1 MTAGPAPTAPISDE
15 LASALCYL
23 VGIISGVL
31 FLLLAPYN
39 RNREVRFHAFQ
50 SIFLSLAW
58 ILVWS
63 FWAAFSTLS
72 GELSLMGGLL
82 AGSVAVMLGWGFVI
96 LWLLLVIQTYRGQ
109 KMVLPI
115 IGGLAEKQASR
126 A

>member
-1 MTAGPAPTAPISDE
+1 MAAGPAPTAPLSNE
-15 LASALCYL
+15 LAGALCYL

-50 SIFLSLAW
+50 SIFLSIAW

-63 FWAAFSTLS
+63 IWAALSTIS
-72 GELSLMGGLL
+72 GELSLVGGLL
-82 AGSVAVMLGWGFVI
+82 AGSVAVVLGWGLVI

-115 IGGLAEKQASR
+115 IGPLAEKQAG
-126 A
+126 

>member
-1 MTAGPAPTAPISDE
+1 MTAGPAPTAPRLSNE
-15 LASALCYL
+15 LVGALCYL

-39 RNREVRFHAFQ
+39 RNPEVRFHAFQ
-50 SIFLSLAW
+50 SIFLSIVW

-63 FWAAFSTLS
+63 LWAALSTLS

-115 IGGLAEKQASR
+115 IGPLAEKQAG
-126 A
+126 

>member
-1 MTAGPAPTAPISDE
+1 MAADPAPTAPSLSNE
-15 LASALCYL
+15 LAGALCYL
-23 VGIISGVL
+23 VAIISGVL

-50 SIFLSLAW
+50 SIFLSIAW

-63 FWAAFSTLS
+63 IWAALSTIS
-72 GELSLMGGLL
+72 GELSLVGGLL

-96 LWLLLVIQTYRGQ
+96 LWLLLVLQTYRGQ

-115 IGGLAEKQASR
+115 IGPLAEKQA